1 MSFKFCL
8 YSDIHGQIPQ
18 LDAVEAAVEKENPD
32 KIVVIG
38 DLVGLGP
45 EPAEIAQ
52 RMKDRPW
59 IDVIVGNVDLW
70 VTRKVWEKPAPGMD
84 VPDDANDTGTYG

>member
-18 LDAVEAAVEKENPD
+18 LDAVEAEVEKENPD
-32 KIVVIG
+32 KTVVFG

-45 EPAEIAQ
+45 EPGDIVQ
-52 RMKDRPW
+52 RMMDRPW

-70 VTRKVWEKPAPGMD
+70 GTRKVWET
-84 VPDDANDTGTYG
+84 V

>member
-18 LDAVEAAVEKENPD
+18 LDAVEAEVEKENPD
-32 KIVVIG
+32 KTVVIG

-45 EPAEIAQ
+45 EPGDIVQ
-52 RMKDRPW
+52 RMM
-59 IDVIVGNVDLW
+59 DLHPNSCRQLRHKL
-70 VTRKVWEKPAPGMD
+70 TA
-84 VPDDANDTGTYG
+84 